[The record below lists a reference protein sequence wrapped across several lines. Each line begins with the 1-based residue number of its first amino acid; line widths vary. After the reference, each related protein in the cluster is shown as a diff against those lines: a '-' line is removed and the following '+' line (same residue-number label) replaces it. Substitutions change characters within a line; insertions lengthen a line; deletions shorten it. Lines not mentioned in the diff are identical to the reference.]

1 MLAVNYLNKSFGGL
15 QANQNINF
23 EVAEGEILGVIGPN
37 GAGKSTLFDL
47 VTGFEK
53 PDSGDVLFLGKSI
66 LGLRPDQIN
75 RLGIGRTFQ
84 KLKPFPQMTVEEN
97 VMVGLMQHV
106 SQMNEAREEA
116 HRYLEFVGLI
126 DKRSVYAHGLST
138 GQRKRLELARA
149 MASRPKLLL
158 LDEVTGGVDQ
168 KTVPELVSLVERGA
182 DRAQHEGSDVPG
194 RPCCRAAPR
203 AADRIWQTGGN
214 SGPQASH
221 RVLPWRF
228 LCLAFGTW
236 KYHTGTIR

>member
-66 LGLRPDQIN
+66 LGLRPDQNN

-126 DKRSVYAHGLST
+126 DKKSVYAHGLST

-158 LDEVTGGVDQ
+158 LDEVPGGVDQ
-168 KTVPELVSLVERGA
+168 KTVPELVSLVERLRTEGTTVVLIEHNMKVLMSLA
-182 DRAQHEGSDVPG
+182 DHVVALHLGQQIAYG
-194 RPCCRAAPR
+194 RPEE
-203 AADRIWQTGGN
+203 I
-214 SGPQASH
+214 QAHKQVIESY
-221 RVLPWRF
+221 LG
-228 LCLAFGTW
+228 AS
-236 KYHTGTIR
+236 YA

>member
-97 VMVGLMQHV
+97 VMVGLMQH
-106 SQMNEAREEA
+106 E
-116 HRYLEFVGLI
+116 
-126 DKRSVYAHGLST
+126 
-138 GQRKRLELARA
+138 
-149 MASRPKLLL
+149 
-158 LDEVTGGVDQ
+158 
-168 KTVPELVSLVERGA
+168 
-182 DRAQHEGSDVPG
+182 
-194 RPCCRAAPR
+194 
-203 AADRIWQTGGN
+203 
-214 SGPQASH
+214 
-221 RVLPWRF
+221 
-228 LCLAFGTW
+228 
-236 KYHTGTIR
+236 

>member
-126 DKRSVYAHGLST
+126 DKKSVYAHGLST

-168 KTVPELVSLVERGA
+168 KTVPELVSLVERLRTEGTTVVLIEHNMKVLMSLA
-182 DRAQHEGSDVPG
+182 DHVVALHLGQQIAYG
-194 RPCCRAAPR
+194 RPEE
-203 AADRIWQTGGN
+203 I
-214 SGPQASH
+214 QAHKQVIESY
-221 RVLPWRF
+221 LG
-228 LCLAFGTW
+228 AS
-236 KYHTGTIR
+236 YA

>member
-168 KTVPELVSLVERGA
+168 KTVPELVSLVERLRTEGTTVVLIEHNMKVLMSLA
-182 DRAQHEGSDVPG
+182 DHVVALHLGQQIAYG
-194 RPCCRAAPR
+194 RPEE
-203 AADRIWQTGGN
+203 I
-214 SGPQASH
+214 QAHKQVIESY
-221 RVLPWRF
+221 LG
-228 LCLAFGTW
+228 AS
-236 KYHTGTIR
+236 YA

>member
-168 KTVPELVSLVERGA
+168 KTVPELVSLVERLRTEGTTVVLIEHNMKVLMSLA
-182 DRAQHEGSDVPG
+182 DHVVALHLGQQIAYG
-194 RPCCRAAPR
+194 RPQE
-203 AADRIWQTGGN
+203 I
-214 SGPQASH
+214 QAHKQVIESY
-221 RVLPWRF
+221 LG
-228 LCLAFGTW
+228 AS
-236 KYHTGTIR
+236 YA